1 MLKEV
6 MKIINVNQSE
16 NVTIYQD
23 ESTKYFVVQRGNE
36 QITQHSKDEFML
48 KSIDILL
55 NIKNGAVV
63 YVDVNNGIEANFKN
77 NISQLVL
84 KGKYE
89 AAEKA
94 LRLMQKFDK
103 YKRYVEDVKEAP
115 KKTRKKGKF
124 ILADLGGIE
133 NLVVYAEEEKDNV
146 LEFNNYVAPTVI
158 AEFETMEEA
167 CQALNKRRKEVEE
180 RHNAQIDK
188 YVRGHLYDRP
198 KCK

>member
-55 NIKNGAVV
+55 DIKKGAVV
-63 YVDVNNGIEANFKN
+63 YIDVNNGIEVYFKN

-94 LRLMQKFDK
+94 LRLMQRFDRN
-103 YKRYVEDVKEAP
+103 KRYVEDVKEAP
-115 KKTRKKGKF
+115 KKAKKKSKF
-124 ILADLGGIE
+124 ILADMRGDTP
-133 NLVVYAEEEKDNV
+133 NLVVYAKDDEQKAIEQNG
-146 LEFNNYVAPTVI
+146 YTRPSVI
-158 AEFETMEEA
+158 AEFNTFNEAVEEM
-167 CQALNKRRKEVEE
+167 NKRLGVRPE
-180 RHNAQIDK
+180 RDIFDK
-188 YVRGHLYDRP
+188 P
-198 KCK
+198 NWF

>member
-36 QITQHSKDEFML
+36 QITQHSKDGFML

-55 NIKNGAVV
+55 DIKNGAVV
-63 YVDVNNGIEANFKN
+63 YVDANCGIEAYFKN

-94 LRLMQKFDK
+94 LRLMQRFDK
-103 YKRYVEDVKEAP
+103 YKRYVGDVKEAL
-115 KKTRKKGKF
+115 KKPRKKRKF
-124 ILADLGGIE
+124 VLADLGGGVE
-133 NLVVYAEEEKDNV
+133 SLVVYAKEEQSKV
-146 LEFNNYVAPTVI
+146 LEYNDYVTPTVI

-167 CQALNKRRKEVEE
+167 CQALNKRNRETEKSL
-180 RHNAQIDK
+180 NDK
-188 YVRGHLYDRP
+188 INKYIRGVI
-198 KCK
+198 K

>member
-55 NIKNGAVV
+55 DIKNGAVV

-94 LRLMQKFDK
+94 LRLMQRFDK

-115 KKTRKKGKF
+115 KKTRKKSKF
-124 ILADLGGIE
+124 ILADLGGLE

-188 YVRGHLYDRP
+188 YVRGQLYDRS
-198 KCK
+198 KRK

>member
-55 NIKNGAVV
+55 DMKNGAVV
-63 YVDVNNGIEANFKN
+63 YVDVNNGIEAYFKN

-94 LRLMQKFDK
+94 LRLMQRFDK
-103 YKRYVEDVKEAP
+103 HKRYVEDVKEAP
-115 KKTRKKGKF
+115 KKTRKKSKF
-124 ILADLGGIE
+124 ILADLGGKE
-133 NLVVYAEEEKDNV
+133 NLVVYAEEEQDNV

-158 AEFETMEEA
+158 AKFETMEEA
-167 CQALNKRRKEVEE
+167 CQALNKRNEE
-180 RHNAQIDK
+180 MNKRQESLIDK
-188 YVRGHLYDRP
+188 YVRGKLYDTS